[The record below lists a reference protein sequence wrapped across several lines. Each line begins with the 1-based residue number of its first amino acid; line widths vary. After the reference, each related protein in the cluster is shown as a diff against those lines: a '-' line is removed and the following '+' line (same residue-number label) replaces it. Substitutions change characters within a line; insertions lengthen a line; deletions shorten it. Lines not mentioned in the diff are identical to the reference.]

1 MSTLSNALEFL
12 KAFGF
17 FDVIL
22 PFLLVFA
29 VIFGILEKTKIFGT
43 EKIGDIDYPKKN
55 IDAIIAFVIAL
66 LVVAATKVV
75 DAMELALPK
84 IALLIVVVLSFVLL
98 LGIFME
104 PEGVYKNLEGF
115 WKALLMVLMFIAVI
129 LVFLSSIPANEDES
143 WLEYSYNYVID
154 YWTGALVGSVVL
166 FLLVVWAIMWIT
178 KPGKNGGKE
187 KG

>member
-1 MSTLSNALEFL
+1 MSTLSNALGFL
-12 KAFGF
+12 KDFGF

-43 EKIGDIDYPKKN
+43 EKIGDAEYPKKN

-75 DAMELALPK
+75 DAMQLALPK
-84 IALLIVVVLSFVLL
+84 VALLVVVVLSFLL
-98 LGIFME
+98 LIGIFMK
-104 PEGVYKNLEGF
+104 PEGVYESLDGF

-129 LVFLSSIPANEDES
+129 LIFLSAIPANDDES

-154 YWTGALVGSVVL
+154 YWTGALFGSIIL
-166 FLLVVWAIMWIT
+166 FILVIWAVWWIT
-178 KPGKNGGKE
+178 KTGEGEKKE